1 MTEKKKI
8 TYCQAIFE
16 AYDYL
21 LDNYPNFFVIGQ
33 GLWSPWYVGN
43 TMNGLEKKYGKNRV
57 IDSPVAEMRQRGLR
71 WVQHLQAK
79 GLWWYT
85 REWIS

>member
-21 LDNYPNFFVIGQ
+21 LGNYPNFFVIGQ

-43 TMNGLEKKYGKNRV
+43 TMNGLEKKYGKSRV
-57 IDSPVAEMRQRGLR
+57 SN
-71 WVQHLQAK
+71 
-79 GLWWYT
+79 
-85 REWIS
+85 ISYLNK